1 MKKLVSFFEIPAADF
16 SRAVKFYE
24 AVLNLKLNVLDC
36 GTEKMAF
43 FPEEEEVTPGAIS
56 WAADFLPSKNGVLV
70 SLNVEDMEETLS
82 CIKENGGSIVR
93 EKTKIESDCRGYFA
107 MFPIAKGIRSDCI
120 RISKELV

>member
-1 MKKLVSFFEIPAADF
+1 MKKLVSFFEIPATDF

-107 MFPIAKGIRSDCI
+107 MFSD
-120 RISKELV
+120 SEGNTLGLYSDK

>member
-1 MKKLVSFFEIPAADF
+1 MKKLVSFFVIPAADF

-107 MFPIAKGIRSDCI
+107 MFSD
-120 RISKELV
+120 SEGNTLGLYSDK

>member
-107 MFPIAKGIRSDCI
+107 MFSD
-120 RISKELV
+120 SEGNTL

>member
-70 SLNVEDMEETLS
+70 SLYVEDMKETLS

-107 MFPIAKGIRSDCI
+107 MFSD
-120 RISKELV
+120 SEGNTLGLYSDK

>member
-93 EKTKIESDCRGYFA
+93 EKTKIESDCQGYFA
-107 MFPIAKGIRSDCI
+107 MFSD
-120 RISKELV
+120 SEGNTLGLYSDK

>member
-24 AVLNLKLNVLDC
+24 AVLNLKVNVLDC

-107 MFPIAKGIRSDCI
+107 MFSD
-120 RISKELV
+120 SEGNTLGLYSDK

>member
-24 AVLNLKLNVLDC
+24 AVLNLKLNVWDC

-107 MFPIAKGIRSDCI
+107 MFSD
-120 RISKELV
+120 SEGNTLGLYSDK

>member
-70 SLNVEDMEETLS
+70 SLNVEDMKETLS

-107 MFPIAKGIRSDCI
+107 MFSD
-120 RISKELV
+120 SEGNTLGLYSDK

>member
-107 MFPIAKGIRSDCI
+107 MFSD
-120 RISKELV
+120 SEGNTLGLYSDK

>member
-36 GTEKMAF
+36 GMEKMAF

-107 MFPIAKGIRSDCI
+107 MFSD
-120 RISKELV
+120 SEGNTLGLYSDK

>member
-107 MFPIAKGIRSDCI
+107 MFSD
-120 RISKELV
+120 SEVNTLGLYSDK

>member
-1 MKKLVSFFEIPAADF
+1 MKKLVSFFEIPAADL

-107 MFPIAKGIRSDCI
+107 MFSD
-120 RISKELV
+120 SEGNTLGLYSDK

>member
-82 CIKENGGSIVR
+82 CIKENGGAIVR

-107 MFPIAKGIRSDCI
+107 MFSD
-120 RISKELV
+120 SEGNTLGLYSDK

>member
-43 FPEEEEVTPGAIS
+43 FLEEEEVTPGAIS

-82 CIKENGGSIVR
+82 CIKENGGIIVR

-107 MFPIAKGIRSDCI
+107 MFSD
-120 RISKELV
+120 SEGNTLGLYSDK

>member
-1 MKKLVSFFEIPAADF
+1 MKKLVSFFEIPTADF

-24 AVLNLKLNVLDC
+24 AVLNLELNVLDC

-43 FPEEEEVTPGAIS
+43 FPEEERAAPGAIS

-70 SLNVEDMEETLS
+70 SLNVDDMEEALS
-82 CIKENGGSIVR
+82 SVKENGGSIVR

-107 MFPIAKGIRSDCI
+107 MFSD
-120 RISKELV
+120 SEGNTVGLYSDK